1 MGGFKKKTGKGR
13 LDKYYHLA
21 KEQGYRSR
29 AAFKLIQLN
38 KKYNFLANA
47 KVVIDLC
54 AAPGG
59 WLQVCAKE
67 MPLGSKIIGLD
78 LDPIRP
84 IRGVTTFQQDITT
97 QKCRQVLRSEL
108 ADWKVDVVVHDGAP
122 NVGGAWAKDAYGQN
136 ELVLHS
142 LKLATEFLIEGGW
155 FVTKVFRSADYNALL
170 WVFNQLFQKVEATK
184 PLSSRNTSA
193 EIFVVCQGYLAPDKI
208 DPKMLSP
215 DYVFK
220 QVSKPQK
227 VVDVLH
233 AKAGKRKRNRDGYDE
248 ALGMT
253 LHRKYNVLEWIKCD
267 DPVRV
272 LSEYQS
278 LDWDRGTDCQVRL
291 LHFLCI
297 FEFPRH
303 FHSTT
308 SSKGEQKE
316 NVFSRD
322 YFPRH

>member
-1 MGGFKKKTGKGR
+1 MGRSTKLGKTR

-38 KKYNFLANA
+38 KKYNFLNNA
-47 KVVIDLC
+47 KVAIDLC

-59 WLQVCAKE
+59 WLQVLAKE

-78 LDPIRP
+78 LDTIRP

-97 QKCRQVLRSEL
+97 QQCRQVLKREL
-108 ADWKVDVVVHDGAP
+108 VDWKVDVVVHDGAP

-170 WVFNQLFQKVEATK
+170 WVFNQLFGKVEATK
-184 PLSSRNTSA
+184 PLASRNTSA

-208 DPKMLSP
+208 DPKMLNP
-215 DYVFK
+215 EYVFK
-220 QVSKPQK
+220 QVEKMQKP
-227 VVDVLH
+227 VDVLH
-233 AKAGKRKRNRDGYDE
+233 AKAGKRKRNRDGYNTD
-248 ALGMT
+248 LGMT
-253 LHRKYNVLEWIKCD
+253 LHKKFSVAEWIKSTE
-267 DPVRV
+267 PVRV

-278 LDWDRGTDCQVRL
+278 LEWTKDTESEVSFFSQIFYCSEFFPIL
-291 LHFLCI
+291 LLLF
-297 FEFPRH
+297 
-303 FHSTT
+303 
-308 SSKGEQKE
+308 
-316 NVFSRD
+316 
-322 YFPRH
+322 